1 MFTTLLTQPLYNGL
15 VFLMDTSPIIDAG
28 IAVILLTVIIKLI
41 LFPISKKA
49 VITQLRMK
57 QIAPELEKVKEE
69 YKDDKQEQAKKTL
82 ELYKENNIKPFASI
96 LLVLI
101 QLPIIFALY
110 RVFLHSGLP
119 EINTELLYSF
129 VPTPDNVNVMF
140 AGLIDITSKTWILA
154 IAAAVTNFFQIRF
167 SMPAYT
173 PPEKGKERTLK
184 DDFAKSMNMQMRY
197 VFPVV
202 VLFIAYSISGAIAL
216 YWTTSNLFM
225 IGQEL
230 VLRKHKRK
238 HEQGE
243 N

>member
-1 MFTTLLTQPLYNGL
+1 
-15 VFLMDTSPIIDAG
+15 MDTSPLFDAG
-28 IAVILLTVIIKLI
+28 MAVLLLTVIIKLI
-41 LFPISKKA
+41 LFPLSKKA

-69 YKDDKQEQAKKTL
+69 YKDDKQVQAQKTL
-82 ELYKENNIKPFASI
+82 ELYKENGIRPFASI
-96 LLVLI
+96 LLIFI

-110 RVFLHSGLP
+110 KVFLQSGLP

-129 VPTPDNVNVMF
+129 VPTPENVNVMF
-140 AGLIDITSKTWILA
+140 LGLIDITSKSWILA
-154 IAAAVTNFFQIRF
+154 ICAAVTNFFQIRY

-173 PPEKGKERTLK
+173 PKEGAERTLK
-184 DDFAKSMNMQMRY
+184 DDFAKSMQLQMKY

-202 VLFIAYSISGAIAL
+202 VLFIAYSISGAIAI

-238 HEQGE
+238 HEQGQD
-243 N
+243 